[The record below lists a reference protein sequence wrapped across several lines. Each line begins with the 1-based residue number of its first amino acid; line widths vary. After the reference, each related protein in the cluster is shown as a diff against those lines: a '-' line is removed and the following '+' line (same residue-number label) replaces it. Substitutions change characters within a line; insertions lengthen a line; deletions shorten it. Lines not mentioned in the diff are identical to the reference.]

1 MAMTNYLYGEHF
13 KDFCTTSFHGHV
25 ATSFAF
31 SFH

>member
-13 KDFCTTSFHGHV
+13 KDFCTSFHGHV